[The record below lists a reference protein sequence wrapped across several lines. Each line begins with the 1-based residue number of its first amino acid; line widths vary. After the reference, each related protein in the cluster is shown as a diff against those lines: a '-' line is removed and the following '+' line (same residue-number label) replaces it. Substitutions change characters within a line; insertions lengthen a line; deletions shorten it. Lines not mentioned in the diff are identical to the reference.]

1 MFKSKFMKTIT
12 VTLSITLFIL
22 VSFFSNAQE
31 IKVDSSINNKI
42 TALQE
47 QKQTVL
53 SNEKYALSKEVSEI
67 VKRFQENEISETEA
81 EKQKI
86 AAAEKHALNIDNKT
100 AIIDNKIALL
110 ERNGNADDDAI
121 SFNVT
126 LGSRSDSSNRI
137 SNHHRRTYSGAVI
150 AVGLNNA
157 SIDGQSLNDSPYKVG
172 GSRFFEIGQAWTT
185 RVFKN
190 AGWLRV
196 KYGFSFQF
204 NNLKLGDNK
213 YLLDNGETTTIE
225 EFPQP
230 LDKAK
235 LRINNLVFP
244 VHFEFGPAK
253 RIQKNDNT
261 YFSSHNKFKIG
272 VGGYAGF
279 NLDTSQKLK
288 YNKDGD
294 QIKEKIDSNYNTNNF
309 IYGLSGYIGFDSFSV
324 YARYDLNP
332 IFKTGVEQRNVS
344 IGIRLDT
351 D

>member
-1 MFKSKFMKTIT
+1 MKTS
-12 VTLSITLFIL
+12 TLTLVITLFIL
-22 VSFFSNAQE
+22 ASFFSNAQE
-31 IKVDSSINNKI
+31 IRMDSSIKNKI
-42 TALQE
+42 TALEE
-47 QKQTVL
+47 QKESVV
-53 SNEKYALSKEVSEI
+53 SNERDALSAEVSEI
-67 VKRFQENEISETEA
+67 TKRFESNEISGAEA
-81 EKQKI
+81 EKQKV

-110 ERNGNADDDAI
+110 ERNGNADAEEI

-126 LGSRSDSSNRI
+126 LGDRSESSNRI
-137 SNHHRRTYSGAVI
+137 SNHHRRTYSGPVI

-157 SIDGQSLNDSPYKVG
+157 IIDGQSINDSPYKVG
-172 GSRFFEIGQAWTT
+172 GSRFFEIGHAWTT
-185 RVFKN
+185 RVLKN

-196 KYGFSFQF
+196 KYGFSFQL
-204 NNLKLGDNK
+204 NNLKLDDNK
-213 YLLDNGETTTIE
+213 YLVDNGDTTTIE

-230 LDKAK
+230 LEKAK

-261 YFSSHNKFKIG
+261 YFSTHNQFKIG

-294 QIKEKIDSNYNTNNF
+294 QIKEKIDGSYNTNNF
-309 IYGLSGYIGFDSFSV
+309 IYGLSGYIGFDSFSL

-344 IGIRLDT
+344 IGIRLDA